1 MIAGPPRVDGVARL
15 RSGTLAAWSCAWLNG
30 SAAAD
35 DLLAATIADDAPHV
49 VEDLP
54 AALAVV
60 PLSELL
66 ITFRKSGSAV
76 RLILP
81 APGDVRGVPG
91 PMEFRAAAL
100 DAGEGVVCAG
110 IGLVPEVVDYAP
122 SSAPSSVTWRAYA
135 VEPAPL
141 DHQSIID
148 AGHDLANAI
157 RDCTS
162 ALLAA
167 GAAGGGAEIG
177 DALRSARR
185 AGERLDLPPG
195 FPQRAVALLARAE
208 QLHEVL
214 ELAADDPL
222 GGAVDRFTA
231 SARETSLRP
240 LATAVRRARLAG
252 YNALAD
258 AMVG

>member
-1 MIAGPPRVDGVARL
+1 MTRL
-15 RSGTLAAWSCAWLNG
+15 RSGTLAAWACAWLNG
-30 SAAAD
+30 TAAAD
-35 DLLAATIADDAPHV
+35 DALQATIADDAPHT

-54 AALAVV
+54 GAPSIA

-66 ITFRKSGSAV
+66 IAFRRSGGAV
-76 RLILP
+76 RLVLP
-81 APGDVRGVPG
+81 VAGDVRGVPG
-91 PMEFRAAAL
+91 PAEFRAAAL
-100 DAGEGVVCAG
+100 EAGEAVVCAG
-110 IGLVPEVVDYAP
+110 LGLVPEIVDYAP
-122 SSAPSSVTWRAYA
+122 SSAPTSVIWRAHA
-135 VEPAPL
+135 VEPLPH
-141 DHQSIID
+141 DHTSIVD
-148 AGHDLANAI
+148 AGHDLTTAI

-162 ALLAA
+162 ALLAT
-167 GAAGGGAEIG
+167 GATGSSAEIT

-222 GGAVDRFTA
+222 GGAVDRFAA
-231 SARETSLRP
+231 SAREASLRP

-252 YNALAD
+252 YNALAE

>member
-1 MIAGPPRVDGVARL
+1 MARL

-30 SAAAD
+30 TAAAD
-35 DLLAATIADDAPHV
+35 DVLQATVADDAAHV

-54 AALAVV
+54 DALSVV

-66 ITFRKSGSAV
+66 IAFRRSGGAV
-76 RLILP
+76 RLVLP

-91 PMEFRAAAL
+91 PAEFRAAAL
-100 DAGEGVVCAG
+100 QAGEAVVCG
-110 IGLVPEVVDYAP
+110 GLGLVPEIVDYSP
-122 SSAPSSVTWRAYA
+122 SSAPTSVTWRAYP
-135 VEPAPL
+135 VEPLPP
-141 DHQSIID
+141 DHQSVVD
-148 AGHDLANAI
+148 AGHDLTQAI
-157 RDCTS
+157 RECTS
-162 ALLAA
+162 ALLAT
-167 GAAGGGAEIG
+167 GASGSGAEIT

-214 ELAADDPL
+214 ELAVDDPL
-222 GGAVDRFTA
+222 GGAVDRFAA
-231 SARETSLRP
+231 SAREASLRP

-258 AMVG
+258 AMVS